1 MLLRYLKS
9 LSYNS
14 VAELR
19 YYTFIMKKILLM
31 ATAGLL
37 AFASCQE
44 KAGYTIKGTIEG
56 VAEGDTVYLQNF
68 VDGSLVK
75 MDSAVVKGGAFEFKG
90 TPDSVTVSRYV
101 TYRKN
106 GMRMTAMVFIEKGDI
121 TLNMGVEANKVAGTM
136 CNDAYQQFM
145 DKFVAINKE
154 MSEIYQ
160 KSKTDTTLT
169 DDQRKD
175 LEKQLA
181 EKDSLGTEMVYNCIN
196 ENINNLVG
204 VQLLTSYANA
214 FETAKV
220 KALLDKVPAAY
231 SADKDIVALKE
242 HIATIEKTEVGQ
254 KFIDFAMNTPEGKEV
269 KLSDFISRNK
279 YTLIDFWASWC
290 GPCRAEMPN
299 VVAAYNAFK
308 AKGFGIVGV
317 SLDNNAEAWKKAI
330 KDLNITWAQMSDLK
344 GWSCEGA
351 KLYGVRAIPATVL
364 VDQEGTI
371 VARNLRGEELAA
383 KLGELLK

>member
-1 MLLRYLKS
+1 
-9 LSYNS
+9 
-14 VAELR
+14 
-19 YYTFIMKKILLM
+19 M

-121 TLNMGVEANKVAGTM
+121 TLNMGAEANKVAGTM

-169 DDQRKD
+169 DDQRKN

-220 KALLDKVPAAY
+220 KALLDKVPATY

-269 KLSDFISRNK
+269 KLSDFISQNK

-364 VDQEGTI
+364 VDRKVLSLLVTC
-371 VARNLRGEELAA
+371 VAKNWLLNLENF
-383 KLGELLK
+383 

>member
-1 MLLRYLKS
+1 
-9 LSYNS
+9 
-14 VAELR
+14 
-19 YYTFIMKKILLM
+19 M

-90 TPDSVTVSRYV
+90 APDSVTVSRYV

-121 TLNMGVEANKVAGTM
+121 TLNMGAEANKVAGTM

-220 KALLDKVPAAY
+220 KALLDKVPAY

-269 KLSDFISRNK
+269 KLSDFISQNK

>member
-1 MLLRYLKS
+1 
-9 LSYNS
+9 
-14 VAELR
+14 
-19 YYTFIMKKILLM
+19 M

-75 MDSAVVKGGAFEFKG
+75 MDSAVVKGGTFEFKG

-121 TLNMGVEANKVAGTM
+121 TLNMGTEANKVAGTM

-269 KLSDFISRNK
+269 KLSDFISQNK

>member
-1 MLLRYLKS
+1 
-9 LSYNS
+9 
-14 VAELR
+14 
-19 YYTFIMKKILLM
+19 M

-121 TLNMGVEANKVAGTM
+121 TLNMGAEANKVAGTM

-196 ENINNLVG
+196 ENINNL
-204 VQLLTSYANA
+204 
-214 FETAKV
+214 
-220 KALLDKVPAAY
+220 
-231 SADKDIVALKE
+231 
-242 HIATIEKTEVGQ
+242 
-254 KFIDFAMNTPEGKEV
+254 
-269 KLSDFISRNK
+269 
-279 YTLIDFWASWC
+279 
-290 GPCRAEMPN
+290 
-299 VVAAYNAFK
+299 
-308 AKGFGIVGV
+308 
-317 SLDNNAEAWKKAI
+317 
-330 KDLNITWAQMSDLK
+330 
-344 GWSCEGA
+344 
-351 KLYGVRAIPATVL
+351 
-364 VDQEGTI
+364 
-371 VARNLRGEELAA
+371 
-383 KLGELLK
+383 

>member
-1 MLLRYLKS
+1 
-9 LSYNS
+9 
-14 VAELR
+14 
-19 YYTFIMKKILLM
+19 M

-90 TPDSVTVSRYV
+90 TPDSVTVSLYV
-101 TYRKN
+101 ADRKN
-106 GMRMTAMVFIEKGDI
+106 GMRLTAMVFIEKGDI
-121 TLNMGVEANKVAGTM
+121 TLNICAEANKVAGTM

-269 KLSDFISRNK
+269 KLSDFISQNK

>member
-1 MLLRYLKS
+1 
-9 LSYNS
+9 
-14 VAELR
+14 
-19 YYTFIMKKILLM
+19 M

-44 KAGYTIKGTIEG
+44 KAGYTIKGAIEG

-121 TLNMGVEANKVAGTM
+121 TLNMGTEANKVAGTM
-136 CNDAYQQFM
+136 CNDAYQQVM

-181 EKDSLGTEMVYNCIN
+181 EKDSLGTEIVYNCIN

-269 KLSDFISRNK
+269 KLSDFISQNK

-330 KDLNITWAQMSDLK
+330 KDLNITWVQMSDLK

>member
-1 MLLRYLKS
+1 MLNY
-9 LSYNS
+9 S

-19 YYTFIMKKILLM
+19 MKKILLM

-269 KLSDFISRNK
+269 KLSDFISQNK

>member
-1 MLLRYLKS
+1 MLLRYLKKIF
-9 LSYNS
+9 YNS

-19 YYTFIMKKILLM
+19 MKKILLM

-121 TLNMGVEANKVAGTM
+121 TLNMGAEANKVAGTM

-269 KLSDFISRNK
+269 KLSDFISQNK

>member
-1 MLLRYLKS
+1 
-9 LSYNS
+9 
-14 VAELR
+14 
-19 YYTFIMKKILLM
+19 M

-44 KAGYTIKGTIEG
+44 KAGYTIKGAIEG
-56 VAEGDTVYLQNF
+56 VAEGDTVYLRNF

-121 TLNMGVEANKVAGTM
+121 TLNMGTEANKVAGTM

-181 EKDSLGTEMVYNCIN
+181 EKDSLGTEIVYNCIN

-269 KLSDFISRNK
+269 KLSDFISQNK

-330 KDLNITWAQMSDLK
+330 KDLNITWVQMSDLK

>member
-1 MLLRYLKS
+1 MATFAAIKLFY
-9 LSYNS
+9 
-14 VAELR
+14 

-121 TLNMGVEANKVAGTM
+121 TLNMGAEANKVAGTM

-269 KLSDFISRNK
+269 KLSDFISQNK

-299 VVAAYNAFK
+299 LVAAYNAFK

>member
-1 MLLRYLKS
+1 
-9 LSYNS
+9 
-14 VAELR
+14 
-19 YYTFIMKKILLM
+19 M

-44 KAGYTIKGTIEG
+44 KAGYTINGAIEG

-121 TLNMGVEANKVAGTM
+121 TLNMGTEANKVAGTM

-181 EKDSLGTEMVYNCIN
+181 EKDSLGTEIVYNCIN

-269 KLSDFISRNK
+269 KLSDFISQNK

-330 KDLNITWAQMSDLK
+330 KDLNITWVQMSDLK

>member
-1 MLLRYLKS
+1 MAIFAAIKLFY
-9 LSYNS
+9 
-14 VAELR
+14 

-121 TLNMGVEANKVAGTM
+121 TLNMGTEANKVAGTM

-254 KFIDFAMNTPEGKEV
+254 KFIDFAMNTTEGKEV
-269 KLSDFISRNK
+269 KLSDFISQNK